1 MSSLRENFLSVW
13 EGAQEAHEAALLE
26 AHAVSLTV
34 DGAFVTLGADLL
46 VDNLVV
52 TEVVRLVK
60 SEVLSHILDI
70 QTKRYTSFENHV
82 QFGKDLA
89 FLHDGL
95 VGDKDTA
102 VEFRR
107 EETDEFFACGLVL
120 ILEESSGEVVKEG
133 LLKQHINQPKA
144 EAGLQLV
151 QEFVAMDK
159 LLVVVNDGL
168 VNVQSDLGVEHV
180 RQLLAHARV
189 VQVHQPFIN
198 LLELGR
204 VFFIILA
211 FIKNIVDEAHHDGE
225 HQDAHELN
233 AHGEAVLQRSVT
245 FLVSITHSCES
256 RHHPVDR
263 GNVHEALIISRLF
276 FYLADPTRVDDTLIQ
291 TDANPPTGD
300 EMHDKNQGQ
309 KQDRELLGS
318 MDRVFLDM
326 DPTDAIQPMY
336 YPFQD
341 SSSSVE
347 VGVA

>member
-1 MSSLRENFLSVW
+1 MCSLREYFLSVR
-13 EGAQEAHEAALLE
+13 EGTQETHEAALLE
-26 AHAVSLTV
+26 AQAVSLTV
-34 DGAFVTLGADLL
+34 DGAFVAFGADLL

-60 SEVLSHILDI
+60 SEVFSHILDI

-82 QFGKDLA
+82 EFGKDLA

-95 VGDKDTA
+95 VGDEDTA

-107 EETDEFFACGLVL
+107 EETDELFPCGLVL
-120 ILEESSGEVVKEG
+120 VLEESSREVVKEG
-133 LLKQHINQPKA
+133 LLKQHVNQPEA

-168 VNVQSDLGVEHV
+168 VDVQSDLGVKHV

-189 VQVHQPFIN
+189 VQAHQPFVN

-204 VFFIILA
+204 VFFIILV
-211 FIKNIVDEAHHDGE
+211 FIENVVDEAHHDGE

-233 AHGEAVLQRSVT
+233 AHCEAVLKRSVT
-245 FLVSITHSCES
+245 FLVSVTHSCES

-263 GNVHEALIISRLF
+263 GNVHEALVISGVF
-276 FYLADPTRVDDTLIQ
+276 FYLADPTRVDDLLIKA
-291 TDANPPTGD
+291 DANPPTGD
-300 EMHDKNQGQ
+300 EMHNKNQGQ
-309 KQDRELLGS
+309 EQDRELLGS

-326 DPTDAIQPMY
+326 QATDAI
-336 YPFQD
+336 
-341 SSSSVE
+341 
-347 VGVA
+347 